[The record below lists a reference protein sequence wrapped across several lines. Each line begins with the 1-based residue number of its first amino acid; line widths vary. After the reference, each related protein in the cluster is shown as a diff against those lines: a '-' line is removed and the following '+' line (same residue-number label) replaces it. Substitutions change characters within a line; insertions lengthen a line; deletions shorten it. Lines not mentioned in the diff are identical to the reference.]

1 MGRSGGGGGEDL
13 GMVVDDWGMIGE
25 DQGGFGWMG
34 FD

>member
-1 MGRSGGGGGEDL
+1 MIGGGGGDW

-25 DQGGFGWMG
+25 DRGGFGWMG